1 MMALKSAYL
10 CFGNKQVFKI
20 ICSQYA
26 KYSNVSALSVKQT
39 FSENVL
45 ETTSEDLSHI
55 TPYFSNTFNLAAYV
69 NNSETLKKLVDINV
83 DLSKIEKKP
92 HIVNKILKLDF
103 EKHMKEHIIFLNDYV
118 GLDEVGNFLTKN
130 PLILCEP
137 VQDLQVRVNYL
148 ESKGFQN
155 DQIKRIITRNPFWLM
170 FNTVRIDR
178 RFGYFQ
184 KSLQLTGN
192 EVRHLTTKQPKLITY
207 NLHHVKCNMFV
218 LKEEMGFEDKEMK
231 DLTLNKP
238 KLLMINQRHLLER
251 FNYIHN
257 IMQISHKTILKYPE
271 VLFCRNFKIKQRHQ
285 FLLKLGRAQYD
296 PKKENFISIKS
307 LVLDTDA
314 EFCNN
319 IAKCSVSD
327 FNLFLKT
334 L

>member
-1 MMALKSAYL
+1 MALTSAFM
-10 CFGNKQVFKI
+10 CFGNKKVIKL
-20 ICSQYA
+20 ICTHYA
-26 KYSNVSALSVKQT
+26 KCSNISALSVKQN

-45 ETTSEDLSHI
+45 ETASEDLSHI

-69 NNSETLKKLVDINV
+69 NNSDTLKKLVDINV

-92 HIVNKILKLDF
+92 YIVNKILKLDF
-103 EKHMKEHIIFLNDYV
+103 ENHMKEHIVFLNDYI

-137 VQDLQVRVNYL
+137 IQDLQVRVNYL

-155 DQIKRIITRNPFWLM
+155 DQIKRIISWNPFWLM
-170 FNTVRIDR
+170 FNTIRIDR
-178 RFGYFQ
+178 RFGYYQ
-184 KSLQLTGN
+184 KSLQLTGK
-192 EVRHLTTKQPKLITY
+192 EVRDLTTRQPKLITY

-218 LKEEMGFEDKEMK
+218 IKEEMGFEDEEMK
-231 DLTLNKP
+231 NMVLNKP
-238 KLLMINQRHLLER
+238 KLLMMSQQTLLER
-251 FNYIHN
+251 FNYLHN
-257 IMQISHKTILKYPE
+257 VMQISHRTILKYPE
-271 VLFCRNFKIKQRHQ
+271 VLFSRNFKIKQRHL
-285 FLLKLGRAQYD
+285 FLSKLGRAQYN
-296 PKKENFISIKS
+296 PTKENYIPIKS

-319 IAKCSVSD
+319 IAKCSVYD